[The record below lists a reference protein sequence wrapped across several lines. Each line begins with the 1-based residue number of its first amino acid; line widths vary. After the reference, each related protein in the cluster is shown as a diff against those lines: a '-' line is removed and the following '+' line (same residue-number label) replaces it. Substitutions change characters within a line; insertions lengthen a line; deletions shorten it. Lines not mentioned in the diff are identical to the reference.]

1 MFLLRTSTAMKRIR
15 YKVFRWAQFYIL
27 SSKESPLTRPFK
39 RAYAEVAWIRFKRI
53 NGDALNQA
61 HGPRV
66 FYFIVPP
73 SRLKNLGDHAQRL
86 AIHQWLGE
94 QVPEAPII
102 DVSKDEV
109 MLILDKIQP
118 NVREEDFLLLHSGGN
133 LGDNGMWSERARR
146 KVIEAFRMHRM
157 LSLPQTIWFSDTF
170 NGRREKAMTKFF
182 VEENKDLTLYAR
194 DRKSWEFAALEFPR
208 LRLGCAPDF
217 VLHYRC
223 DVEGGSTG
231 NGRILA
237 CLRLDEESVLSKED
251 HQVLLSTV
259 FSAPTDHF
267 DTTLPMDQPVADW
280 QQAVDETL
288 AKFAQYDAVV
298 TDRFHGLIFA
308 VLMRRPVVVLGT
320 HNHKL
325 SSAMEWFEQVEF
337 VQYANRI
344 EEVAAKMETAMGA
357 TNWSVPDWNELY
369 FNQMATWFSGEN
381 DPVSPCT

>member
-1 MFLLRTSTAMKRIR
+1 
-15 YKVFRWAQFYIL
+15 
-27 SSKESPLTRPFK
+27 
-39 RAYAEVAWIRFKRI
+39 
-53 NGDALNQA
+53 
-61 HGPRV
+61 
-66 FYFIVPP
+66 
-73 SRLKNLGDHAQRL
+73 
-86 AIHQWLGE
+86 
-94 QVPEAPII
+94 
-102 DVSKDEV
+102 

-118 NVREEDFLLLHSGGN
+118 FVREGDFLLLHSGGN

-146 KVIEAFRMHRM
+146 KVIETFRSHRM
-157 LSLPQTIWFSDTF
+157 LSLPQTIWFSDTY

-194 DRKSWEFAALEFPR
+194 DRRSWEFAAAEFPK

-217 VLHYRC
+217 VLRYLS
-223 DVEGGSTG
+223 DAAGGATG

-237 CLRLDEESVLSKED
+237 CLRLDEESALSKED
-251 HQVLLSTV
+251 HQGLLNTI

-288 AKFAQYDAVV
+288 AMFAQYDAVV

-308 VLMRRPVVVLGT
+308 VLKRRPVVVLGT